1 MFGKSSKPAPAPAP
15 MPLPAAPL
23 SPSPTLS
30 APLPVNTQ
38 PQEPKVRSARV
49 DTLIGRGTT
58 IDGDLQFSGGLHI
71 EGTVKGNLI
80 AENDEATLILSEQ
93 GRIIGEV
100 RVPSMVL
107 NGSIDGDVFAHGKV
121 ELFEKARI
129 CGDVYY
135 NLLEMAVGAE
145 VNGKLVRQKPDVN
158 KTKPIAPALPTIPAP
173 TPALESPVENNNSA
187 N

>member
-1 MFGKSSKPAPAPAP
+1 MFGKSSKPAPAP
-15 MPLPAAPL
+15 MPLPVAPQSTS
-23 SPSPTLS
+23 SPALS

-58 IDGDLQFSGGLHI
+58 IEGDLQFSGGLHI

-80 AENDEATLILSEQ
+80 AENDDATLILSEQ

-100 RVPSMVL
+100 RVPSVVL

-135 NLLEMAVGAE
+135 NLLEMAAGAE
-145 VNGKLVRQKPDVN
+145 VNGKLVRQKTDVN
-158 KTKPIAPALPTIPAP
+158 KQAKPIAPALPSIPAP
-173 TPALESPVENNNSA
+173 APTLEPPVEEHNSNN
-187 N
+187 